1 MLLCSPAA
9 ALDMYRWVD
18 ENGKVHVSDVVPE
31 KYKKTAKRIDS
42 TQFEASEADRKAAED
57 RAAADL
63 ARANASAD
71 KRAAA
76 AALAPP
82 PSQQGA
88 KPKPPAETECE
99 AAHRQYKE
107 SIDCFAPFINVNGTT
122 RAEAFEKCT
131 SVLEPSRRCGTPKP
145 ESSERR

>member
-1 MLLCSPAA
+1 
-9 ALDMYRWVD
+9 MYRWVD
-18 ENGKVHVSDVVPE
+18 ENGKVHVSDLVPE

-42 TQFEASEADRKAAED
+42 TQFEASDADRKAAED

-63 ARANASAD
+63 ARANAGAD
-71 KRAAA
+71 KGAAA
-76 AALAPP
+76 AAMA
-82 PSQQGA
+82 QGA

-99 AAHRQYKE
+99 TAHRQYKE
-107 SIDCFAPFINVNGTT
+107 SIDCFAPFVNVNGST

-131 SVLEPSRRCGTPKP
+131 SVRDPSRRCGPPKP